1 MSREMKRRRIRSAWI
16 VLLAAAGSAVMFG
29 ADGGDEK
36 PGDSKIWNGV
46 YTAAQAERGKEN
58 FVKSCSNCH
67 NADLNGSVR
76 APSLRGEHFMGNWGN
91 GSANA
96 LFVKLRDSMPATYPD
111 TVPEAIKIDILSY
124 LLQVNGFPA
133 GKTELKL
140 DQDELDDIQIVRKGD
155 QTVPNFAL
163 VRVVGCLTPGPV
175 KNGAKNWTLTRTS
188 EPAATKDDLPT
199 PAALKDAE
207 TKALGS
213 GSFDLVSTAA
223 FKPESH
229 QGRKVEARGLL
240 YRDSSRNL
248 LNLTSLED
256 GGGDCGK

>member
-1 MSREMKRRRIRSAWI
+1 MSRRRRGAAWI
-16 VLLAAAGSAVMFG
+16 ALAAAPLAVLFG
-29 ADGGDEK
+29 ADG
-36 PGDSKIWNGV
+36 GDSKIWNGV

-58 FVKSCSNCH
+58 FIKSCSNCH

-76 APSLRGEHFMGNWGN
+76 APSLRGERFLGNWGN

-96 LFVKLRDSMPATYPD
+96 LFIKLRDSMPATYPD
-111 TVPEAIKIDILSY
+111 TVPEAIKIDILTY

-140 DQDELDDIQIVRKGD
+140 DQAELEDIQIVRKGD

-163 VRVVGCLTPGPV
+163 VRVVGCLTPG
-175 KNGAKNWTLTRTS
+175 NGKNWTLTRTS
-188 EPAATKDDLPT
+188 ELAVTKDDAPT
-199 PAALKDAE
+199 PAALKEAE
-207 TKALGS
+207 TKTLGA

-240 YRDSSRNL
+240 YRDSRHSL

-256 GGGDCGK
+256 AGGSCGN